1 MGGCKADAAG
11 TADKVK
17 QGAFKL
23 GAALAHLEEYDAAT
37 NLAGHALAEAQ
48 GNRYAAA
55 VAQLLAPILAEQARQ
70 GAAIDL
76 LQSAERD
83 GSAALAREDI
93 AEGVKVGDRF
103 EWVTPGAFFRRIG
116 TVTKNDG
123 DTGRFLETGDFV
135 RWFNVDALLDDAL
148 FTRLPRGPK
157 AIAIGDC
164 FRWVG
169 GALDGE
175 IGEVT
180 HGPWEREEGTAWR
193 LQTGVDSRLLLT
205 TVLLDAAFF
214 KREPNVPA
222 VPADDEAVNERLAVA
237 ADFDLD
243 GPAGERLASAPTP
256 EAIPAAVAQ
265 ERLAA
270 HFASVGSSVS
280 RADLDGL
287 LDDVAKLVAIRQGH
301 EHDTTT
307 EVFDIYNAIDA
318 LALRAGQ
325 LRPSRLTGGQ

>member
-37 NLAGHALAEAQ
+37 NPAGHALAEAQ

-55 VAQLLAPILAEQARQ
+55 VALLLAPILAEQARQ
-70 GAAIDL
+70 GAAIEL

-83 GSAALAREDI
+83 GSAALAREDVLVESYTDPKRGCVMLCKACGATPHRFRPSPEAGPFWRCSECGKPNEGI
-93 AEGVKVGDRF
+93 AS
-103 EWVTPGAFFRRIG
+103 
-116 TVTKNDG
+116 
-123 DTGRFLETGDFV
+123 
-135 RWFNVDALLDDAL
+135 
-148 FTRLPRGPK
+148 
-157 AIAIGDC
+157 GDC
-164 FRWVG
+164 FRWVS
-169 GALDGE
+169 GAIAGE

-180 HGPWEREEGTAWR
+180 ELLVDGGDAPSHW
-193 LQTGVDSRLLLT
+193 LQTGLDRT
-205 TVLLDAAFF
+205 WFYDTVLLDPRLFA
-214 KREPNVPA
+214 REPNVPA

-287 LDDVAKLVAIRQGH
+287 LDDVAKLMAIRQGH

-307 EVFDIYNAIDA
+307 EVYDIYNAIDA